1 MSWKEDDLLWEKLDD
16 VMMNGYADMKS
27 FLDTAAEY
35 RSELGLINSTLL
47 FGGIGQFY
55 VTYVESRTETN
66 TPQHSLANAM
76 EAVMKNPLVTKLM
89 MNQVGGLFDRKVEEL
104 K

>member
-1 MSWKEDDLLWEKLDD
+1 MSWSEDDLLWEKLDD
-16 VMMNGYADMKS
+16 VIMNGYADMKS

-35 RSELGLINSTLL
+35 KSDLGMINSTLL

-66 TPQHSLANAM
+66 SPKHSLANAV
-76 EAVMKNPLVTKLM
+76 ESVMNNPLVTKLM
-89 MNQVGGLFDRKVEEL
+89 MRQVGGIFDKKVEEL